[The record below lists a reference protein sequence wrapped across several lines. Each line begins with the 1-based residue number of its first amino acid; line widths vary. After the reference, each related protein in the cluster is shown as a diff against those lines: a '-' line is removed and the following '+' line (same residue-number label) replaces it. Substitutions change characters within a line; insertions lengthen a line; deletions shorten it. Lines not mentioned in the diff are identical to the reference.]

1 MAVNALTSFANREV
15 MDLVFVD
22 YNTKKPI
29 LNWPLANATTTS
41 VTGEVVHAYGGAGR
55 PKRVAFYGDKTG
67 TLVLETQM
75 QSYALYSI
83 MTGGDITTTADFLE
97 REEIKC
103 ITAGQ
108 LALRGTPVGDVNV
121 FKSGDDCGTP
131 IAGVTTTTSGSTAT
145 ATAAS
150 GITVGETYIVYY
162 IKSFTSGV
170 TNIRIAADTFP
181 KATTIYGTTVSRTE
195 DDQVVAQKLIAYKA
209 SPQLQAEWSFSN
221 SGDPATLSVTFDL
234 MADEQDRVLD
244 LITIE

>member
-22 YNTKKPI
+22 YNTKTPI

-83 MTGGDITTTADFLE
+83 MTGGSITNAADFLE
-97 REEIKC
+97 REV
-103 ITAGQ
+103 ITCTVDGELPLKA
-108 LALRGTPVGDVNV
+108 TPKGDVNV
-121 FKSGDDCGTP
+121 FAENDDCGTP
-131 IAGVTTTTSGSTAT
+131 VVGVTVTGNTAK
-145 ATAAS
+145 AS
-150 GITVGETYIVYY
+150 SIVKNSTYIVYY
-162 IKSFTSGV
+162 IKEFTTGV
-170 TNIRIAADTFP
+170 TNIRISADTFP

-195 DDQVVAQKLIAYKA
+195 DDQIVAQKLIAYKA

-244 LITIE
+244 LITLEE